1 MWPCPELDEVVH
13 IRTGT
18 INPLKYPEMEFELF
32 SIPGFD
38 IGSPE
43 IKVGSEILS
52 NKNVVKPDDVLFS
65 KLNPRIPRIW
75 IVPKSKHRRQIS
87 STEFWPLVCDQRLLS
102 NHYLR
107 YFLLKLAKEGV
118 FSDSIEAATRSRS
131 RIKPFHLLRQHIPLP
146 PLSEQRRIVEIL
158 DQADAL
164 RKKRAVAD
172 AKAARILPALFYKMF
187 GDPATNPKGWP
198 KKHLSDL
205 CAQVTDGTHDTPKPT
220 SSGYPLVT
228 NAHFI
233 NGYIDFSQTYNI
245 SPEDHAAVIARSKPE
260 YGDVLYSQI
269 GSLGTACFV
278 DTDREFS
285 IKNCALFK
293 PNPQRLSGKW
303 LTALLNTESYKT
315 YVLKQASGGLQ
326 KYLSLKVLRGL
337 DVIAPPIAEQ
347 AQFDRAYDSV
357 LALAERRE
365 ESAILVNKLFNS
377 ILHRAFTGDL
387 TAKWREAHMKELLQ
401 EMEQQAKAL
410 KIDDFRLPIEGDS
423 KSSIINHRSEIPH
436 D

>member
-131 RIKPFHLLRQHIPLP
+131 RIKPFHLLHQHIPLP

-164 RKKRAVAD
+164 RKKRAEAD

-198 KKHLSDL
+198 VKRLGDPRVATVNPKFSVSNIPAEMEVSFVPMADVDEVWGRIVGTQMRPYSD
-205 CAQVTDGTHDTPKPT
+205 VMRGFTPFQDNDVLFAKITPCMQN
-220 SSGYPLVT
+220 GKAAIARNL
-228 NAHFI
+228 I
-233 NGYIDFSQTYNI
+233 NGRGFGSTEFHILRAG
-245 SPEDHAAVIARSKPE
+245 PEATPE
-260 YGDVLYSQI
+260 WLYALVRMVWFRKQAEASFT
-269 GSLGTACFV
+269 GTAGQ
-278 DTDREFS
+278 
-285 IKNCALFK
+285 
-293 PNPQRLSGKW
+293 QRVPADFLIRYEVACPP
-303 LTALLNTESYKT
+303 LD
-315 YVLKQASGGLQ
+315 LQ
-326 KYLSLKVLRGL
+326 HAFAKAVSR
-337 DVIAPPIAEQ
+337 IAEWIEQ
-347 AQFDRAYDSV
+347 TEQV
-357 LALAERRE
+357 RRKTKDIF
-365 ESAILVNKLFNS
+365 SLL
-377 ILHRAFTGDL
+377 LHRAFTGDL
-387 TAKWREAHMKELLQ
+387 TTQWREAHMKELLQ
-401 EMEQQAKAL
+401 EMEQQATAL
-410 KIDDFRLPIEGDS
+410 NLRMES
-423 KSSIINHRSEIPH
+423 
-436 D
+436 

>member
-131 RIKPFHLLRQHIPLP
+131 RIKPFHLLHQHIPLP

-164 RKKRAVAD
+164 RKKRAEAD

-187 GDPATNPKGWP
+187 GDPATNPTGWDQKPFDLAFEDCTAQFP
-198 KKHLSDL
+198 KLQRN
-205 CAQVTDGTHDTPKPT
+205 AYQVTGRFPVVDQCKELVA
-220 SSGYPLVT
+220 GYCDDESLVT
-228 NAHFI
+228 HVANPVIVFGDHTRIVKYVDFPFVAGADGSRVFAAKEGFLPAFLAMQLELQPI
-233 NGYIDFSQTYNI
+233 PNLGYSR
-245 SPEDHAAVIARSKPE
+245 HM
-260 YGDVLYSQI
+260 
-269 GSLGTACFV
+269 
-278 DTDREFS
+278 REVR
-285 IKNCALFK
+285 
-293 PNPQRLSGKW
+293 RL
-303 LTALLNTESYKT
+303 
-315 YVLKQASGGLQ
+315 
-326 KYLSLKVLRGL
+326 RF
-337 DVIAPPIAEQ
+337 IAPPASLQ
-347 AQFDRAYDSV
+347 RRY
-357 LALAERRE
+357 AERA
-365 ESAILVNKLFNS
+365 ESIRPLLKAQTSCRDNIES
-377 ILHRAFTGDL
+377 IWQTLLHHAFTGYL
-387 TAKWREAHMKELLQ
+387 TAKWREAHMKELLA
-401 EMEQQAKAL
+401 EMEHQAKAL
-410 KIDDFRLPIEGDS
+410 KIDDFRSPIEEDY
-423 KSSIINHRSEIPH
+423 KSSIINHQSEIPH